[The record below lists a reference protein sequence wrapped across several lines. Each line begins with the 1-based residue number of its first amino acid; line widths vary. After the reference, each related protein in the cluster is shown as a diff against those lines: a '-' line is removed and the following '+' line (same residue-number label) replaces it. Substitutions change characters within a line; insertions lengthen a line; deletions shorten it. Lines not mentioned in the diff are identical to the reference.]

1 MKTTPMLG
9 GDSGTAQ
16 TVAQMRNLVNS
27 SLTDPV
33 VVATARAL
41 AAAAQVR
48 DTDGQAENI
57 KTYLMDHFQFVR
69 DPSGVELL
77 STPRF
82 MLDSITARMYAQG
95 DCDEAAI
102 LAAALGKAIGL
113 RARFILLGFSGSTG
127 PLAHVFTL
135 LRGRS
140 AWHNLDVTRPQ
151 MGYTPTASRVQEV
164 EV

>member
-9 GDSGTAQ
+9 GDAGTAQ
-16 TVAQMRNLVNS
+16 TVAQMKSLVNQ

-33 VVATARAL
+33 VVETARGL
-41 AAAAQVR
+41 AAQNQPR
-48 DTDGQAENI
+48 DTDSQAETI
-57 KTYLMDHFQFVR
+57 KSYLSEHFMFVR
-69 DPSGVELL
+69 DPNGVELL

-82 MLDSITARMYAQG
+82 MLDSINNRMYAQG

-113 RARFILLGFSGSTG
+113 QARFILLGFSGPTG
-127 PLAHVFTL
+127 PMAHVFTL

-140 AWHNLDVTRPQ
+140 GWHNLDVTRPSV
-151 MGYTPTASRVQEV
+151 GFIPPATRVQEV